1 MAAVTPRYAAE
12 LENSAYR
19 VARAEVAKRAV
30 GLAEEEYNKIVSGKA
45 AEEARMAALM
55 QELPLLLDE
64 YGRVVTEVLPV

>member
-1 MAAVTPRYAAE
+1 MAVVTPRHAAA

-19 VARAEVAKRAV
+19 KAKAEVAKRAV

-55 QELPLLLDE
+55 QEKPLYLDD
-64 YGRVVTEVLPV
+64 YGRVVTEV